1 MSSGFSSN
9 SLYWQTQAPL
19 QKGNATILFIH
30 ASWMS
35 STMWEETVQ
44 LLAPHLSDVNL
55 LRIDLNGHGK
65 TTAGRKEYT
74 LWDQAE
80 DVLALLVW

>member
-1 MSSGFSSN
+1 
-9 SLYWQTQAPL
+9 
-19 QKGNATILFIH
+19 
-30 ASWMS
+30 MS